1 MRYLQAIFTINRDSD
16 IHRWELISEGV
27 SNYPGADGPLQIK
40 KEIFQKLETHSKH
53 IAQLNEH
60 PYWEEALQ
68 AIGSD
73 LGRAIA
79 SNLEFITEFTHA
91 LTIAGGFKNIQ
102 ICFSTDKK
110 THPIAL
116 EALLT
121 EKKLLASTVF
131 PDNFWMLSAPF
142 YRRITWGTQEL
153 RFKALGDNS
162 RRLKLNCLII
172 QADLE
177 SATTELKRL
186 RLAGDECRWLKN
198 YLKGRGAEDFIGEV
212 ELLDE
217 KSCNG
222 KPFDEVLFAKLQQE
236 DWHIIHFAGH
246 SKFEGDEGFL
256 VVPGSFSG
264 DSPKHISIADLGPY
278 LKKTHFL
285 YLSSCESAFEQFF
298 FELARHE
305 VPAVLGFR
313 WKVEDLYGFEFAQR
327 FYEAFFQEAPRRRLE
342 HAFLEAR
349 RKVKTKYGDKKIWAS
364 PMMVLQSQ
372 KVCERL
378 ANVNI

>member
-1 MRYLQAIFTINRDSD
+1 
-16 IHRWELISEGV
+16 
-27 SNYPGADGPLQIK
+27 
-40 KEIFQKLETHSKH
+40 
-53 IAQLNEH
+53 
-60 PYWEEALQ
+60 
-68 AIGSD
+68 
-73 LGRAIA
+73 
-79 SNLEFITEFTHA
+79 
-91 LTIAGGFKNIQ
+91 
-102 ICFSTDKK
+102 
-110 THPIAL
+110 
-116 EALLT
+116 
-121 EKKLLASTVF
+121 
-131 PDNFWMLSAPF
+131 
-142 YRRITWGTQEL
+142 
-153 RFKALGDNS
+153 
-162 RRLKLNCLII
+162 
-172 QADLE
+172 
-177 SATTELKRL
+177 
-186 RLAGDECRWLKN
+186 
-198 YLKGRGAEDFIGEV
+198 
-212 ELLDE
+212 
-217 KSCNG
+217 
-222 KPFDEVLFAKLQQE
+222 
-236 DWHIIHFAGH
+236 
-246 SKFEGDEGFL
+246 